1 MRSEPTSC
9 SNRLNCCC
17 IEVKDVSIELPR
29 DLEFGC
35 MQTEPLQEVESP
47 GPAEGFP
54 HYLLQLCD
62 NGVM

>member
-1 MRSEPTSC
+1 MRRSSGDMRSEPTSC
-9 SNRLNCCC
+9 F
-17 IEVKDVSIELPR
+17 EVKDVSIELPR